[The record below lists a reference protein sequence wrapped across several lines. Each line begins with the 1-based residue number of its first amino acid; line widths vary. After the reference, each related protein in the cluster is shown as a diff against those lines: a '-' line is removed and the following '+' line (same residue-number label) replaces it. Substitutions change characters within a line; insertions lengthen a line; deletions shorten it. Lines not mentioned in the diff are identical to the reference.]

1 MKTTTDAPRMLTWHC
16 EHRDP
21 GSGGY
26 GGCVW
31 ERHQTITLPIHATDR
46 ATVRAGKAALGL
58 TGVRCRTSHL
68 GGCEG
73 FELRPYGSSTVAF
86 ITLGEKE

>member
-1 MKTTTDAPRMLTWHC
+1 VKTTTDAPRLLTWCC
-16 EHRDP
+16 ELQDTFGGEAN
-21 GSGGY
+21 GS
-26 GGCVW
+26 W
-31 ERHQTITLPIHATDR
+31 KNRQTVELPTHATDR
-46 ATVRAGKAALGL
+46 AIVRAGKAALGL

>member
-1 MKTTTDAPRMLTWHC
+1 MMQPTDAPRLLTWRC
-16 EHRDP
+16 EHTD
-21 GSGGY
+21 SFGGQANY
-26 GGCVW
+26 AWVN
-31 ERHQTITLPIHATDR
+31 RQTVELPTYATDR
-46 ATVRAGKAALGL
+46 AIVRAGKAALGL

>member
-1 MKTTTDAPRMLTWHC
+1 MKTTTDAPRLLTWCC
-16 EHRDP
+16 E
-21 GSGGY
+21 
-26 GGCVW
+26 
-31 ERHQTITLPIHATDR
+31 LPTYATDR
-46 ATVRAGKAALGL
+46 AIVRAGKAALGL

-86 ITLGEKE
+86 ITLGEKG